1 MTTKQRVIRPPPGRI
16 ILGIDPGVAT
26 TGYAFLHEQRG
37 KIRLLVCDVIS
48 TPKQLALPVRLKSL
62 YEQLDSLLH
71 IYNPTEAA
79 VELLFFGRNRKTAN
93 AVGQAR
99 GVVLLALAQRDIPVA
114 EYTPSAIKL
123 MVTGSGRAD
132 KDQVGAQVQTL
143 LRLPVIPRPD
153 DAADAAATAICHVYT
168 RRGGKSEI

>member
-1 MTTKQRVIRPPPGRI
+1 MTPKQRVVRSPPGQI

-26 TGYAFLHEQRG
+26 TGYAFLHLQRS

-48 TPKQLALPVRLKSL
+48 TPKNLALPVRLRSL
-62 YEQLDSLLH
+62 YEQLDTLLNT
-71 IYNPTEAA
+71 YKPAEAA

-93 AVGQAR
+93 AVSQAR

-132 KDQVGAQVQTL
+132 KDQVGTQVQTL
-143 LRLPVIPRPD
+143 LRLPAIPRPD
-153 DAADAAATAICHVYT
+153 DAADAVATAICHAYT
-168 RRGGKSEI
+168 RRGGKLEI